1 METNKARK
9 VREALGLT
17 PTEAGQLLLGYSK
30 RHAHD
35 QWSQWERAEK
45 LSRPTEAMLDIIL
58 ILIMARDFKTR
69 GASSALDFVL
79 KTMSER
85 EQEMRHEKQ
94 NKSCG

>member
-1 METNKARK
+1 MINKPKA

-45 LSRPTEAMLDIIL
+45 LSKPTEAMLNIIL
-58 ILIMARDFKTR
+58 ILIIARDFKTR

-79 KTMSER
+79 KSLGER
-85 EQEMRHEKQ
+85 D
-94 NKSCG
+94 

>member
-1 METNKARK
+1 MINKPKA

-45 LSRPTEAMLDIIL
+45 LSKPTEAMLNIIL
-58 ILIMARDFKTR
+58 ILIIARDFKTR
-69 GASSALDFVL
+69 GASKALDVVL
-79 KTMSER
+79 KSLGER
-85 EQEMRHEKQ
+85 D
-94 NKSCG
+94 

>member
-1 METNKARK
+1 MINKPKA

-45 LSRPTEAMLDIIL
+45 LSRPTEAMLDIVL
-58 ILIMARDFKTR
+58 ILVEARDLKTR
-69 GASSALDFVL
+69 GASKALDFVL

-85 EQEMRHEKQ
+85 E
-94 NKSCG
+94 